1 MNLPYILIFLNGLD
15 NITTYLMLNWNK
27 AQEINPFQKYFIDF
41 TGLELSQTIDF
52 VAFGLVIILASHFLH
67 KHSKISYY
75 VLNLLL
81 LVGFVFTVLNNLFL
95 LSLTF

>member
-1 MNLPYILIFLNGLD
+1 MNLPYILIFLNGLG

-27 AQEINPFQKYFIDF
+27 AQEINPFHKYFIDT
-41 TGLELSQTIDF
+41 TGLMLSQVIDF
-52 VAFGLVIILASHFLH
+52 MALGIIIISSSCFLH

-81 LVGFVFTVLNNLFL
+81 LAGFLFTVINNVTLMIV
-95 LSLTF
+95 